1 MYSIGNRNFGNLVV
15 EQLLKEAGWQ
25 VVEKKGLIV
34 PSRAC
39 VGIKVDDMPDGTGRG
54 YVDYVLYDEDGKPL
68 AVIETWL
75 TATDPERGRRQAQF
89 YADCLE
95 RKYNVKPVI
104 YCTDGSTV
112 EVIDRLG
119 YPVRKINGF
128 HSLKD
133 LQMLRQRQARGEIKD
148 MRVDKGIAGRYYQ
161 EQAVKAICER
171 LNRKQRRGLLV
182 MATGTGMTRVS
193 IAISDI
199 LLRNNWVE
207 HILFLADR
215 ILLVSQAHRNYT
227 KLLPSHTTTVLSDNK
242 EPDMNARIMFS
253 TYQTMIHYIDSDK
266 KDFSIGRFDL
276 IIIDEAHRS
285 IFGKYGTIF
294 NYFDSLL
301 IGLTTTPREEIEQ
314 STYELFD
321 EENGKPTSSYEYDM
335 AVKDKYLCPYEV
347 FENTWAH
354 YVYSVGAIDRML
366 QFLMDEGLRVEDGD
380 KIGKTIIF
388 AADHHYAKLI
398 VRRFRKLYPE
408 LGADYCRLIG
418 YSVRFTENVI
428 MDFETRERLPQ
439 IAVSVDMLDTGVDVP
454 DILNLV
460 FFKQVRSKIS
470 FDQMIGRGTRLS
482 EGIFGPGKDKEKF
495 LVFDW
500 GGNFEYF
507 HKKAKGYVAKP
518 QKSLEELL
526 FCSKVDLV
534 YELQSVLSQKDEFA
548 KQMYDNLKGEL
559 YGKMV
564 ALSLKLMVVRKQI
577 SSVLYFKKKDT
588 WMRLSAKD
596 VSNLKKKI
604 APILPQSLNS
614 HAAKLFDFLMLQLE
628 LSVVNNQYN
637 ANKAQR
643 KVMEMVNA
651 LVQKVSVPQVKEKWE
666 AIKEVT
672 LPVFWEKL
680 SLRKLERVRLELRDL
695 MSVLLSGQDS
705 SFMVDIEDVTRD
717 GVDVAP
723 MPSLMVYKNR
733 VSDYLMKNKDNNEVF
748 HKIRYLQQLSKY
760 DIRKLEKLLWL
771 ELGSKEDYE
780 ELVGH
785 RIYGSNVAAFIRSV
799 IGIDIQEGMEKLGA
813 LLKIE
818 NLNPEQEDVLRQLI
832 SYVCE
837 NGDIS
842 YEVFREEPFNGFPL
856 VSIFGDKAVKMRE
869 LVDSLHE
876 VIRA

>member
-1 MYSIGNRNFGNLVV
+1 MYSMGKRNFGNLSV

-25 VVEKKGLIV
+25 IVEKKGLIV

-39 VGIKVDDMPDGTGRG
+39 VGIKVDDMPDGTGKG
-54 YVDYVLYDEDGKPL
+54 YADYVLYDEDGKPL
-68 AVIETWL
+68 AVIETHFAAINL
-75 TATDPERGRRQAQF
+75 EKGRRQAQF

-104 YCTDGSTV
+104 YYTDGSTV

-119 YPVRKINGF
+119 YPVREIYGF

-133 LQMLRQRQARGEIKD
+133 LQMLRQRQTRSEIKD

-171 LNRKQRRGLLV
+171 LNQKQRRGLLV

-215 ILLVSQAHRNYT
+215 ILLVRQAHKNYT
-227 KLLPSHTTTVLSDNK
+227 RLLPSHTTTVLSENK

-253 TYQTMIHYIDSDK
+253 TYQTMINYIDSDK

-285 IFGKYGTIF
+285 VFGKYGTIF
-294 NYFDSLL
+294 DYFDSLL
-301 IGLTTTPREEIEQ
+301 IGLTATPREEIEQ

-321 EENGKPTSSYEYDM
+321 EEDGKPTSSYEYDM

-347 FENTWAH
+347 FEDTWTH
-354 YVYSVGAIDRML
+354 YIYNIGAIDRML
-366 QFLMDEGLRVEDGD
+366 QFLMNEGLRVEDGD

-388 AADHHYAKLI
+388 TDDHCHAQLI
-398 VRRFRKLYPE
+398 VKRFRKLYPE

-418 YSVRFTENVI
+418 YSVRFTESVI

-439 IAVSVDMLDTGVDVP
+439 IAVSVDMLDTGIDVP

-460 FFKQVRSKIS
+460 FFRQVKSKIS

-482 EGIFGPGKDKEKF
+482 EGIFGPGKNKEKF

-500 GGNFEYF
+500 GGNFRYF
-507 HKKAKGYVAKP
+507 HKKTKGYVAKP

-526 FCSKVDLV
+526 FCSKIDLL
-534 YELQSVLSQKDEFA
+534 YKLQAVQFQKDAFA
-548 KQMYDNLKGEL
+548 KRMYDNLKGEL
-559 YGKMV
+559 YRKIMS
-564 ALSLKLMVVRKQI
+564 LSLKLIVVRKQI
-577 SSVLYFKKKDT
+577 SSVLYFKRKGI
-588 WMRLSAKD
+588 WNCLSSKD
-596 VSNLKKKI
+596 VSDLKAKI
-604 APILPQSLNS
+604 APILPKSLNS
-614 HAAKLFDFLMLQLE
+614 HASKLFDFLVLQLE
-628 LSVVNNQYN
+628 LSVVNEQYK

-643 KVMEMVNA
+643 KVMEMADVLA
-651 LVQKVSVPQVKEKWE
+651 QKVSVPQVKEKWNT
-666 AIKEVT
+666 IKEVI
-672 LPVFWEKL
+672 LPTFWEKL
-680 SLRKLERVRLELRDL
+680 SLKKLEHIRLQLRDL
-695 MSVLLSGQDS
+695 MSVLLSGQENN
-705 SFMVDIEDVTRD
+705 FIIDIEDVIREGED
-717 GVDVAP
+717 IAP
-723 MPSLMVYKNR
+723 IPSLMAYKNR
-733 VSDYLMKNKDNNEVF
+733 VLNYLIENKDKNEIL
-748 HKIRYLQQLSKY
+748 HKIRYIQQLSKF
-760 DIRKLEKLLWL
+760 DIHKLENLLWIK
-771 ELGSKEDYE
+771 LGAKEDYE
-780 ELVGH
+780 ELVGN

-799 IGIDIQEGMEKLGA
+799 IGVDMQEGMKKMRN
-813 LLKIE
+813 LLEVE
-818 NLNPEQEDVLRQLI
+818 NLNTEQEEVLRQLI
-832 SYVCE
+832 GYVCE

-842 YEVFREEPFNGFPL
+842 YEVFCEEPFNGFPL

-869 LVDSLHE
+869 VVDNLHG